1 MRHLIRKSAKLTL
14 LIVFSVTAC
23 TADRAID
30 DINMGLSK
38 TSVFDDPTPMVSQ
51 YSMIEPGEQD
61 RMPRAYST
69 LPPQIGHTV
78 DEYLPITM
86 EENACI
92 DCHDRR
98 KQLLRKGWEWK
109 VGRKLP
115 MPDDHYGTFKQ
126 KGGSEDIAGSRYN
139 CMQCHVPL
147 SDAKPLVLNTFK

>member
-1 MRHLIRKSAKLTL
+1 MKHLLYKIGGCVL
-14 LIVFSVTAC
+14 LLFLSTAAFSSDKV
-23 TADRAID
+23 ID

-38 TSVFDDPTPMVSQ
+38 TSVFDDPTPMTSK
-51 YSMIEPGEQD
+51 YSMIKPGEID
-61 RMPRAYST
+61 RLPKAYTT

-86 EENACI
+86 EKNDCA

-98 KQLLRKGWEWK
+98 KYLGRKGWEWK

-115 MPDDHYGTFKQ
+115 MPDDHYGTFKK
-126 KGGSEDIAGSRYN
+126 KGGSEDVSGSRYN

-147 SDAKPLVLNTFK
+147 SNAKPLVENTFK